1 MFVFD
6 AGVCPSDGEDDVDS
20 DEKSSIS
27 KKDIHTINEQR
38 RRDIIKQSYA
48 TLEKIVPTCKPNP
61 GSTRLSRA
69 TVLLKS
75 MPLDSIRTCIC
86 IHMRVYPFVHTYN
99 LCEYTFVLCVQ
110 IVLLY
115 SVRVHVVCCASTASR
130 LLEYVLSHCSL

>member
-1 MFVFD
+1 MLTARHNHNHKYSAAEHLYFVFD
-6 AGVCPSDGEDDVDS
+6 AVVCPSDGEDDVDS
-20 DEKSSIS
+20 DEKSSVS

-75 MPLDSIRTCIC
+75 MCLDSICTCIC
-86 IHMRVYPFVHTYN
+86 VHIHAYSFVYTY
-99 LCEYTFVLCVQ
+99 CVFM
-110 IVLLY
+110 
-115 SVRVHVVCCASTASR
+115 
-130 LLEYVLSHCSL
+130 